1 MEIGKAHH
9 GKHQAEISRK
19 KYHGHKKE
27 EYSMEPKDNTSFG
40 QSVQNDPAKELS
52 EMKKKID
59 ASKSTVGTGG
69 ISQGTA
75 EKGGSTVE
83 IGSYNMEWLGDSKE
97 KPRNDKD
104 YAMLAQVIKDSG
116 VEVMG
121 VQEIADEKALQ
132 KVVSNLP
139 GFDYILGTTGVRGNG
154 KKQYIGII
162 YNAER
167 VQCDKSSVKEL
178 KEAQVPHIMGDNH
191 LRAPLIVDMKADN
204 FSFTLVNVHMKSKR
218 GEKGGKVSIR
228 DEQAKIINKW
238 MKDQIASGKDKDI
251 ILVGDCNDF
260 IDSKC
265 MKLLTDGVMQFA
277 TEEAKAKGEY
287 SNIPWKSLIDQ
298 IGITVVNINGGPV
311 GGAVANYIK
320 DSTHVFDTRKYPN
333 HKKWGSDHMPVVAS
347 FKTDSDID
355 G

>member
-9 GKHQAEISRK
+9 GKHQTEISRK
-19 KYHGHKKE
+19 KHHGHKKE
-27 EYSMEPKDNTSFG
+27 EYSMEPKDNISFG
-40 QSVQNDPAKELS
+40 QSVQNDSSKELS
-52 EMKKKID
+52 EMKKKIED
-59 ASKSTVGTGG
+59 SISTVATGG

-75 EKGGSTVE
+75 EKGGTTVE

-121 VQEIADEKALQ
+121 VQEIADEKGLQ

-139 GFDYILGTTGVRGNG
+139 GFDYILGTTGIRDNG
-154 KKQYIGII
+154 KKQFIGII
-162 YNAER
+162 YNTER
-167 VQCDKSSVKEL
+167 VQCDKNSVKEL
-178 KEAQVPHIMGDNH
+178 KEAQVAHLMGDNH

-320 DSTHVFDTRKYPN
+320 DSTHVFDTRKYPG
-333 HKKWGSDHMPVVAS
+333 HQKWGSDHMPVVAS
-347 FKTDSDID
+347 FKTDVDVD

>member
-19 KYHGHKKE
+19 KHHSHKKE

-40 QSVQNDPAKELS
+40 QSVQNDPTKELS
-52 EMKKKID
+52 EMKKKLE
-59 ASKSTVGTGG
+59 SNSTGVTGG

-83 IGSYNMEWLGDSKE
+83 IGTYNMEWLGGSE
-97 KPRNDKD
+97 KRRSDKD

-121 VQEIADEKALQ
+121 IQEIADEKALQ

-139 GFDYILGTTGVRGNG
+139 GFDYIIGTTGIRDDGR
-154 KKQYIGII
+154 KQHIGII
-162 YNAER
+162 YNTER
-167 VQCDKSSVKEL
+167 VQCDKSKAIEL
-178 KEAQVPHIMGDNH
+178 KEAQVPNLMGDTH

-204 FSFTLVNVHMKSKR
+204 FSFTLVNVHLKSKR
-218 GEKGGKVSIR
+218 GESGKTSIR

-238 MKDQIASGKDKDI
+238 MKDQIAAGKDKDI
-251 ILVGDCNDF
+251 IVVGDCNDF
-260 IDSKC
+260 VDSQC
-265 MKLLTDGVMQFA
+265 MKSLSNGVMQMV

-320 DSTHVFDTRKYPN
+320 DSTHVFDARKYPN
-333 HKKWGSDHMPVVAS
+333 HRKWGSDHMPVVAS
-347 FKTDSDID
+347 FKSDVDID

>member
-19 KYHGHKKE
+19 KHHGHKKE

-40 QSVQNDPAKELS
+40 QSVQNDPTKELS
-52 EMKKKID
+52 EMKKKIE
-59 ASKSTVGTGG
+59 SNSTGVTGG

-75 EKGGSTVE
+75 EKGGTTVE

-121 VQEIADEKALQ
+121 IQEIADEKGLQ

-139 GFDYILGTTGVRGNG
+139 GFDYILGTTGIRDNG
-154 KKQYIGII
+154 KKQFIGII
-162 YNAER
+162 YNTEK

-178 KEAQVPHIMGDNH
+178 KEAQVPHLMGDNH

-218 GEKGGKVSIR
+218 GEKGGKVSVR
-228 DEQAKIINKW
+228 EEQAKVINKW
-238 MKDQIASGKDKDI
+238 MKEQIASGKDKDI

-260 IDSKC
+260 LDSKC
-265 MKLLTDGVMQFA
+265 MKTLTDGVMQFA

-347 FKTDSDID
+347 FKTDVDVD